1 MRRLAFFPL
10 ILMTACSQAPEGQIN
25 DPYEATNRRVHAF
38 NVGLDQN
45 VVRPLTAPLRSGD
58 EAKKPNVAMIAL
70 MNFGANLSLPGK
82 VVNNVLQGRPEP
94 AVKNTFRFLIN
105 STLGF
110 GGLADPASADFGLP
124 EMDTDF
130 GETLYVWG
138 VPEGAYLELPVLGP
152 STERDAIGKVVDW
165 VIDPLDR
172 VLNKDQARLA
182 SGAKIGAKLA
192 KRARFGGTVD
202 SVLHDSADSYSQ
214 ARLLYLMHRRHEL
227 GQEAETIDPYA
238 E

>member
-1 MRRLAFFPL
+1 MRGLLFIPI

-25 DPYEATNRRVHAF
+25 DPYEAANRRVHAF

-45 VVRPLTAPLRSGD
+45 IVKPMTAPLRSGD
-58 EAKKPNVAMIAL
+58 QARKPGIGTVAL
-70 MNFGANLSLPGK
+70 MNFGSNLSLPGK
-82 VVNNVLQGRPEP
+82 VVNSVLQGRPEP

-105 STLGF
+105 TTLGF
-110 GGLADPASADFGLP
+110 AGLADPASADFGLP
-124 EMDTDF
+124 EIDTDF
-130 GETLYVWG
+130 GETLHVWG

-152 STERDAIGKVVDW
+152 STERDAVGKVVDW
-165 VIDPLDR
+165 VIDPLDS
-172 VLNKDQARLA
+172 VLNKDQGRVATA
-182 SGAKIGAKLA
+182 AKVGAKLA

-202 SVLHDSADSYSQ
+202 SVLHDSADSYAQ